1 VAICNN
7 LLSVTS
13 KRKLFFSNIA
23 LKKLGSHSVYLFSF
37 CNTSINYLALTSMI
51 PFLLDSNLFLFVFLT
66 VFLAVTFA
74 DMKRIFFLIVPLYA
88 ALYYLL

>member
-1 VAICNN
+1 
-7 LLSVTS
+7 
-13 KRKLFFSNIA
+13 
-23 LKKLGSHSVYLFSF
+23 
-37 CNTSINYLALTSMI
+37 MI